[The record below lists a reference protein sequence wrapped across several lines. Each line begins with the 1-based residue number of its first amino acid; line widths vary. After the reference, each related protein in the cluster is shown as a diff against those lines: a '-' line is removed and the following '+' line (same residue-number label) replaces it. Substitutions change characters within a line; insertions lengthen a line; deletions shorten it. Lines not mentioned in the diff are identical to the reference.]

1 MSMNENE
8 NVQAVIE
15 HFEIEDAFFVERL
28 QGAVAEGKPFAAIAF
43 SGHNFDNY
51 ATVHQ
56 TEDAALKK
64 LRELDANDASPV
76 AVVNL
81 TTGEG
86 RSADRIVML
95 GTVQPIRAVENGL

>member
-8 NVQAVIE
+8 HIQRTIE
-15 HFEIEDAFFVERL
+15 HFEIEDSFFAERL
-28 QGAVAEGKPFAAIAF
+28 QGAIAEGKPFAAIAF
-43 SGHNFDNY
+43 SGHTFDNY

-56 TEDAALKK
+56 TEDEALSY
-64 LRELDANDASPV
+64 LRELDANDAGPV

-81 TTGEG
+81 ATGEG

-95 GTVQPIRAVENGL
+95 GDAQPIGANENGL